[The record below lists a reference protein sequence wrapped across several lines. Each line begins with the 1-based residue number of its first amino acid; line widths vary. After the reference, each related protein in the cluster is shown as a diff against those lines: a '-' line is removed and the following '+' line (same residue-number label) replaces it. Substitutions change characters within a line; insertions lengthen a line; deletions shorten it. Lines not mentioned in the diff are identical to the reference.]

1 MPITWIQVRDV
12 LDEALQIPAED
23 RSRYLD
29 GACPQPEL
37 RRYVDSLIISYE
49 KANEFLERPAF
60 DRQVDLPGET
70 EPSGVWVGRRI
81 GPYRIE
87 QEIGQGGMGTVFR
100 AVRADDEYHKRVAIK
115 LVRGGFASN
124 FALAQFKEER
134 QILAG
139 LEHPNIAR
147 LLDGGR
153 TDAGFP
159 YLVMEL
165 VEGAPIDEYC
175 DARKL
180 SISERLEL
188 FRTVCAAVQFA
199 HQNLVIH
206 RDLKPAN
213 ILVSADGTPKL
224 LDFGIAKLV
233 SPETLSPAPEQ
244 TVSFLRMMTPEYA
257 SPEQV
262 RGDPISTATDV
273 YSLGLVLYSLLS
285 GHQPY
290 QLTCSSP
297 QALIDII
304 CDTEPVKPS
313 EIVSRT
319 ETIGGTGEK
328 RDLTITPESVS
339 SARGAKPDKLR
350 HRLSGDLDNIVLMA
364 LRKDPQRRYSSVE
377 QFSDDI
383 RRHLTALPVRARED
397 TVAYRSSKFVK
408 RHKLVVAA
416 FTLFI
421 ITLLGGIVATARQA
435 RIARA
440 ERARA
445 ERRFN
450 DVRKLATSLIF
461 DVHDSIQN
469 LPGATPVRKLI
480 IDRAVHYLDSL
491 ETEAPDDI
499 DLQREL
505 AWAYQRVGL
514 VQGDLFAGNLGDS
527 RGALESIRK
536 AGRIWEDVAKTKSAT
551 LDDQINNAYGH
562 RVLSNMLAGAME
574 AGSREQG
581 RQAVAISE
589 HLFQIAPT
597 HARVRRELGRDYESL
612 AGHEEWEGD
621 YAAALANL
629 RKAYQLQKE
638 TFQAKPADPDSQR
651 GLAELSV
658 KIGQDL
664 AYLGFREEGLQAN
677 REGVEIYRALAKDQ
691 SNALMRRELAA
702 VLSQQGLI
710 LLMDGKPL
718 AALQSFRESLAI
730 VQRLAAADPQDTLLQ
745 DDIGDYLAGVGHS
758 LLMAGQVGE
767 GVSTFDQAERLFER
781 KIASGL
787 LPARYQL
794 AVYRLWFG
802 EGLARNGRVGEALE
816 KFRAAQPDLEIM
828 AALPTTN
835 ASSLTNLATAHLDI
849 ASALSQAGD
858 QAVASLEFHRAI
870 EIAEPPATAGNQQAQ
885 YTLADAY
892 SGLAR
897 LAARGSTREDLAQA
911 QALFGQSLTI
921 RKAIH
926 NPGTLS
932 PGGFATGSLG
942 DTARAL
948 DACNARLAK
957 LGGHAPATIRGM
969 PRPAGLLGW
978 DFANRTAPRFGR
990 ECDTTAASCCGRP
1003 RLG

>member
-1 MPITWIQVRDV
+1 MPVTWIQVRDV
-12 LDEALQIPAED
+12 LEEVLLLAPED
-23 RSRYLD
+23 RSRFLD
-29 GACPQPEL
+29 RACPQAEL

-49 KANEFLERPAF
+49 KADGFLEQPAS
-60 DRQVDLPGET
+60 DQHAELSSDT
-70 EPSGVWVGRRI
+70 ESSQIWIGRRI

-87 QEIGQGGMGTVFR
+87 EEIGEGGMGTVFR
-100 AVRADDEYHKRVAIK
+100 AVRADDEYQKQVAIK
-115 LVRGGFASN
+115 LLRGGFASS
-124 FALAQFKEER
+124 FAVGRFRTER

-153 TDAGFP
+153 TEEGYP

-165 VEGAPIDEYC
+165 VNGVPIDQYC
-175 DARKL
+175 DTHTLTIVK
-180 SISERLEL
+180 RLQL
-188 FRTVCAAVQFA
+188 FRTVCDAVQFA

-213 ILVSADGTPKL
+213 ILVSADGVPKL
-224 LDFGIAKLV
+224 LDFGIAKLLIDE
-233 SPETLSPAPEQ
+233 SLSPAPEQ
-244 TVSFLRMMTPEYA
+244 TVGFLRMMTPEYA

-273 YSLGLVLYSLLS
+273 YSLGVVFYLLLT
-285 GHQPY
+285 GHHPY
-290 QLTCSSP
+290 RLTDASP
-297 QALIDII
+297 QALTKAV
-304 CDTEPVKPS
+304 CDTEPPKPS
-313 EIVSRT
+313 EIVLRI
-319 ETIGGTGEK
+319 EAIGGPGE
-328 RDLTITPESVS
+328 RVRLTVTPESVGCTRNS
-339 SARGAKPDKLR
+339 KPDKLR
-350 HRLSGDLDNIVLMA
+350 NRLEGDLDNIALMA
-364 LRKDPQRRYSSVE
+364 LRKDPQRRYSSIE
-377 QFSDDI
+377 QFSEDI
-383 RRHLTALPVRARED
+383 RRHLAGLPVRARKD
-397 TVAYRSSKFVK
+397 TFVYRGSKFVQ

-416 FTLFI
+416 ITLFM
-421 ITLLGGIVATARQA
+421 ITLLGGIVATVRQA

-440 ERARA
+440 ERAKA

-480 IDRAVHYLDSL
+480 VDRAVHYLDSL
-491 ETEAPDDI
+491 ETEAPDDV

-527 RGALESIRK
+527 GGALESIRK
-536 AGRIWEDVAKTKSAT
+536 ASHIWEGIAKGKSAT

-574 AGSREQG
+574 PGGREQG

-589 HLFQIAPT
+589 HLFQITPT

-612 AGHEEWEGD
+612 AGHEEWQGD
-621 YAAALANL
+621 YAAALADL

-638 TFQAKPADPDSQR
+638 TLRASPAELESQR
-651 GLAELSV
+651 RSTELSV
-658 KIGQDL
+658 KIGQEL
-664 AYLGFREEGLQAN
+664 AYLGFREEGLEAN
-677 REGVEIYRALAKDQ
+677 REGVEIYRALTKDEN
-691 SNALMRRELAA
+691 NALMSRELAA

-710 LLMDGKPL
+710 LLMDGKSL

-730 VQRLAAADPQDTLLQ
+730 VQKLAVADPQDMLLQ

-758 LLMAGQVGE
+758 LLMAGRVSE
-767 GVSTFDQAERLFER
+767 GVSTFEQSERVFER
-781 KIASGL
+781 KIARGSL
-787 LPARYQL
+787 AARYQM
-794 AVYRLWFG
+794 AVYRLWCG

-816 KFRAAQPDLEIM
+816 KVRGALPDLEKM
-828 AALPTTN
+828 AALPTAN
-835 ASSLTNLATAHLDI
+835 ARSLTNLATAHLDI

-858 QAVASLEFHRAI
+858 RSAASLEFHRAI
-870 EIAEPPATAGNQQAQ
+870 ETAQPSATAGNQQAQ

-892 SGLAR
+892 SGLAN
-897 LAARGSTREDLAQA
+897 LAALGNTREDLTKA
-911 QALFGQSLTI
+911 QALFGESMAIWKT
-921 RKAIH
+921 IH

-942 DTARAL
+942 HTTRAL
-948 DACNARLAK
+948 DACNARLVK
-957 LGGHAPATIRGM
+957 L
-969 PRPAGLLGW
+969 
-978 DFANRTAPRFGR
+978 DAN
-990 ECDTTAASCCGRP
+990 
-1003 RLG
+1003 